1 MHFWLWELGR
11 FPTIFGK
18 IKMADTLMTVFGVG
32 INTLAFVGTSYV
44 FSKSSRGDAKAE
56 YKWHDLAE
64 ENIMQGINGMNR
76 EWASLILS
84 ITSFDKE
91 MRQKHISAM
100 LTKQWLSNITYFQ
113 KRIKLLPPEPQL
125 SDFYHPSQVQKNGE
139 LLLVTVGTGL
149 ATYAL

>member
-1 MHFWLWELGR
+1 
-11 FPTIFGK
+11 
-18 IKMADTLMTVFGVG
+18 
-32 INTLAFVGTSYV
+32 
-44 FSKSSRGDAKAE
+44 
-56 YKWHDLAE
+56 
-64 ENIMQGINGMNR
+64 
-76 EWASLILS
+76 
-84 ITSFDKE
+84 
-91 MRQKHISAM
+91 M